1 MLDIYNITI
10 MTIKRKVLLVSSI
23 LITLTILGFIVAVR
37 GFELFKGLELFIL
50 ILIIILGIVVFV
62 NALRKERDIKA
73 GLPVDDE
80 LSTRIKYKA
89 GYYAYLTSMY
99 MWLFIFLL
107 KDNFPDVETML
118 GGGILLSAAISVIIK
133 FVVKYKFDE

>member
-1 MLDIYNITI
+1 
-10 MTIKRKVLLVSSI
+10 MTIKRKALMISSI
-23 LITLTILGFIVAVR
+23 LITLTLLGFIMVIR
-37 GFELFKGLELFIL
+37 GPELLGRLELFIL
-50 ILIIILGIVVFV
+50 VLIIVLGVVVFV
-62 NALRKERDIKA
+62 NALKRDRDIKA

-89 GYYAYLTSMY
+89 GYYAYLASMY

-118 GGGILLSAAISVIIK
+118 GGGILLSGAISVIIK
-133 FVVKYKFDE
+133 YMVKYKFDE

>member
-1 MLDIYNITI
+1 M
-10 MTIKRKVLLVSSI
+10 VSTI
-23 LITLTILGFIVAVR
+23 LITLTLLGFIMVVR
-37 GFELFKGLELFIL
+37 GSELFGGLELFIL
-50 ILIIILGIVVFV
+50 LLIIVLGVVVFV
-62 NALRKERDIKA
+62 NALKRDRDTKA

-80 LSTRIKYKA
+80 LSTRIKHKA

-118 GGGILLSAAISVIIK
+118 GGGILLSGAISVLIK
-133 FVVKYKFDE
+133 YMVKYKFDE

>member
-1 MLDIYNITI
+1 
-10 MTIKRKVLLVSSI
+10 MTIKRKTLLVSSV
-23 LITLTILGFIVAVR
+23 LITLTILGFIVVVR
-37 GFELFKGLELFIL
+37 GIDRFSGLELFIL
-50 ILIIILGIVVFV
+50 ILIIILGVVVFI

-73 GLPVDDE
+73 GLPIDDE

-133 FVVKYKFDE
+133 YVVKYKFDE

>member
-1 MLDIYNITI
+1 
-10 MTIKRKVLLVSSI
+10 MTVKRKALMISSI
-23 LITLTILGFIVAVR
+23 LITLTLLGFIMVVR
-37 GFELFKGLELFIL
+37 GPELLGGLELFIL
-50 ILIIILGIVVFV
+50 ILIVVLGVVVFV
-62 NALRKERDIKA
+62 NALKRDRDIKA

-89 GYYAYLTSMY
+89 GYYAYLASMY

-133 FVVKYKFDE
+133 YVVKYKFDE

>member
-1 MLDIYNITI
+1 
-10 MTIKRKVLLVSSI
+10 MTIKRKALLISSI
-23 LITLTILGFIVAVR
+23 LITLTILGFIVVVR
-37 GFELFKGLELFIL
+37 GPELFGGLELFIL

-118 GGGILLSAAISVIIK
+118 GGGILLSAAFSVIIK
-133 FVVKYKFDE
+133 YVIKYKFDE

>member
-1 MLDIYNITI
+1 
-10 MTIKRKVLLVSSI
+10 MTIKRKALLVSSI
-23 LITLTILGFIVAVR
+23 LITLTILGFIVVVR
-37 GFELFKGLELFIL
+37 GPELFRGLELFIL

-107 KDNFPDVETML
+107 KDNFPNVETML

-133 FVVKYKFDE
+133 YVVKYKFNE

>member
-1 MLDIYNITI
+1 
-10 MTIKRKVLLVSSI
+10 MTIKRKALMVSSI
-23 LITLTILGFIVAVR
+23 LITLTLLGFIMVIR
-37 GFELFKGLELFIL
+37 GPELLGGLELFIL
-50 ILIIILGIVVFV
+50 ILIVVLGVVVFV
-62 NALRKERDIKA
+62 NALKRDRDIKA

-107 KDNFPDVETML
+107 KDHFPDVETML
-118 GGGILLSAAISVIIK
+118 GGGILLSGAISVIIK
-133 FVVKYKFDE
+133 YMVKYKFDE

>member
-1 MLDIYNITI
+1 
-10 MTIKRKVLLVSSI
+10 MTFKRKTLLVSSI
-23 LITLTILGFIVAVR
+23 LITLTILGFIVVVR
-37 GFELFKGLELFIL
+37 GPELFSGLELFIL

-133 FVVKYKFDE
+133 YVVKYKFDE

>member
-1 MLDIYNITI
+1 
-10 MTIKRKVLLVSSI
+10 MTIKRKALMVSSI
-23 LITLTILGFIVAVR
+23 LITLTLLGFIMVVR
-37 GFELFKGLELFIL
+37 GPELLGGLELFIL
-50 ILIIILGIVVFV
+50 ILIIVLGVVVFV
-62 NALRKERDIKA
+62 NALKRDKDIKA

-107 KDNFPDVETML
+107 KDHFPDVETML
-118 GGGILLSAAISVIIK
+118 GGGILLSGAISVIIK
-133 FVVKYKFDE
+133 YMVKYKFDE

>member
-1 MLDIYNITI
+1 
-10 MTIKRKVLLVSSI
+10 MTIKRKALLVSSI
-23 LITLTILGFIVAVR
+23 LITLTLLGFIMVVR
-37 GFELFKGLELFIL
+37 GPELLGGLELFIL
-50 ILIIILGIVVFV
+50 ILIIVLGVVVFV
-62 NALRKERDIKA
+62 NALKRDKDIKA

-107 KDNFPDVETML
+107 KDHFPDVETML
-118 GGGILLSAAISVIIK
+118 GGGILLSGAISVIIK
-133 FVVKYKFDE
+133 YMVKYKFDE

>member
-1 MLDIYNITI
+1 M
-10 MTIKRKVLLVSSI
+10 VSSI
-23 LITLTILGFIVAVR
+23 LITLTLLGFIMVVR
-37 GFELFKGLELFIL
+37 GPELLGGLELFIL
-50 ILIIILGIVVFV
+50 ILIIVLGVVVFV
-62 NALRKERDIKA
+62 NALKRDKDIKA

-107 KDNFPDVETML
+107 KDHFPDVETML
-118 GGGILLSAAISVIIK
+118 GGGILLSGAISVIIK
-133 FVVKYKFDE
+133 YMVKYKFDE

>member
-1 MLDIYNITI
+1 
-10 MTIKRKVLLVSSI
+10 MTIKRKALMISSI
-23 LITLTILGFIVAVR
+23 LITLTLLGFIMVIR
-37 GFELFKGLELFIL
+37 GPELLGGLELFIL
-50 ILIIILGIVVFV
+50 VLIIVLAVVVFV
-62 NALRKERDIKA
+62 NALKRDRDIKA

-89 GYYAYLTSMY
+89 GYYAYLASMY

-118 GGGILLSAAISVIIK
+118 GGGILLSGAISIIIK
-133 FVVKYKFDE
+133 YMVKYKFDE

>member
-1 MLDIYNITI
+1 
-10 MTIKRKVLLVSSI
+10 MTIKRKALIVSSI
-23 LITLTILGFIVAVR
+23 LITLTLLGFIMVVR
-37 GFELFKGLELFIL
+37 GPELLGGLELFIL
-50 ILIIILGIVVFV
+50 ILIIILGIVVLV

-118 GGGILLSAAISVIIK
+118 GGGILLSGAISIIIK
-133 FVVKYKFDE
+133 YMVKYKFDE

>member
-1 MLDIYNITI
+1 
-10 MTIKRKVLLVSSI
+10 MTFKRKALLVSLI
-23 LITLTILGFIVAVR
+23 LITLTILGFIAVVR
-37 GFELFKGLELFIL
+37 GPALFGGLDLFIL
-50 ILIIILGIVVFV
+50 ILIIILGIVVLV

-133 FVVKYKFDE
+133 YVIKYKFDE

>member
-1 MLDIYNITI
+1 
-10 MTIKRKVLLVSSI
+10 MTIKRKALLVSSI
-23 LITLTILGFIVAVR
+23 LITLTILGFIVVVR
-37 GFELFKGLELFIL
+37 GPELFSGLELFIL

-133 FVVKYKFDE
+133 YVVKYKFDE

>member
-1 MLDIYNITI
+1 MI
-10 MTIKRKVLLVSSI
+10 SSI
-23 LITLTILGFIVAVR
+23 LITLTLLGFIMVIR
-37 GFELFKGLELFIL
+37 GPELLGGLELFIL
-50 ILIIILGIVVFV
+50 VLIIVLAVVVFV
-62 NALRKERDIKA
+62 NALKRDRDIKA

-89 GYYAYLTSMY
+89 GYYAYLASMY

-133 FVVKYKFDE
+133 YVVKYKFDE

>member
-1 MLDIYNITI
+1 
-10 MTIKRKVLLVSSI
+10 MTIKRKVLAVSLI
-23 LITLTILGFIVAVR
+23 LITLVILGFIVAVR
-37 GFELFKGLELFIL
+37 GPELFTGLELFIL
-50 ILIIILGIVVFV
+50 ILIVILGIVVLV
-62 NALRKERDIKA
+62 NALKKERDLKA
-73 GLPVDDE
+73 GLPADDE

-118 GGGILLSAAISVIIK
+118 GGGILLSGAISVIIK
-133 FVVKYKFDE
+133 YVVKYKFDE

>member
-1 MLDIYNITI
+1 
-10 MTIKRKVLLVSSI
+10 MTIKRKALIVSSI
-23 LITLTILGFIVAVR
+23 LITLTLLGFIMVVR
-37 GFELFKGLELFIL
+37 GTELLGGIELFIL
-50 ILIIILGIVVFV
+50 ILIVVLGVVVFV
-62 NALRKERDIKA
+62 NALKRDRDIKA

-118 GGGILLSAAISVIIK
+118 GGGILLSGTISVIIK
-133 FVVKYKFDE
+133 YMVKYKFDE

>member
-1 MLDIYNITI
+1 
-10 MTIKRKVLLVSSI
+10 MTIKRKALLVSSI

-37 GFELFKGLELFIL
+37 GPELFSGLELFIL

-62 NALRKERDIKA
+62 NALRRDRDIKA

-118 GGGILLSAAISVIIK
+118 GGGILLSAALAVIIK
-133 FVVKYKFDE
+133 YAVKYKFDE

>member
-1 MLDIYNITI
+1 
-10 MTIKRKVLLVSSI
+10 MTIKRKALLVSSI

-37 GFELFKGLELFIL
+37 GPELFGKLELFIL
-50 ILIIILGIVVFV
+50 ILIISLGIVAII
-62 NALRKERDIKA
+62 NALKRDRDNKA
-73 GLPVDDE
+73 GIPVEDE

-89 GYYAYLTSMY
+89 GYYAYLISMY

-118 GGGILLSAAISVIIK
+118 GGGILLSGALSVIIK
-133 FVVKYKFDE
+133 YAVKYKFDE

>member
-1 MLDIYNITI
+1 
-10 MTIKRKVLLVSSI
+10 MTIKRKALLVSSI
-23 LITLTILGFIVAVR
+23 LITLTILGFIVVVR
-37 GFELFKGLELFIL
+37 GPELFSGLELFIL

-62 NALRKERDIKA
+62 NALRRDRDIKA

-118 GGGILLSAAISVIIK
+118 GGGILLSAALAVIIK
-133 FVVKYKFDE
+133 YAVKYKFDE

>member
-1 MLDIYNITI
+1 MI
-10 MTIKRKVLLVSSI
+10 SSI
-23 LITLTILGFIVAVR
+23 LITLTLLGFIMVIR
-37 GFELFKGLELFIL
+37 GPELLGGLELFIL
-50 ILIIILGIVVFV
+50 VLIIVLGGVVFL
-62 NALRKERDIKA
+62 NALKRDRDIKA

-89 GYYAYLTSMY
+89 GYYAYLASMY

-118 GGGILLSAAISVIIK
+118 GGGILLSGAISVTIK
-133 FVVKYKFDE
+133 YMVKHKFDE

>member
-1 MLDIYNITI
+1 
-10 MTIKRKVLLVSSI
+10 MTIKIKALLISSI
-23 LITLTILGFIVAVR
+23 LITLTILVFIVVVR
-37 GFELFKGLELFIL
+37 GPELFGGLELFIL
-50 ILIIILGIVVFV
+50 ILIIILGIVVLV

-133 FVVKYKFDE
+133 YVVKYKFDE

>member
-1 MLDIYNITI
+1 
-10 MTIKRKVLLVSSI
+10 MTIKRKVLAVSLI
-23 LITLTILGFIVAVR
+23 LITLVILGFIVTVR
-37 GFELFKGLELFIL
+37 GPELFTGLELFIL
-50 ILIIILGIVVFV
+50 ILIIVLGIVVLV
-62 NALRKERDIKA
+62 NALKKERDLKA
-73 GLPVDDE
+73 GLPADDE

-118 GGGILLSAAISVIIK
+118 GGGILVSGAISVIIK
-133 FVVKYKFDE
+133 YVVKYKFDE